1 MQMKTIAMMAAVSCA
16 ATLLT
21 GCGVKQEVH
30 DAKIT
35 ELNTAWAEIE
45 SLKGINADIESL
57 NEANKAKQRTLR
69 IELDDAEERIA
80 TSQTKQNELASELT
94 AEQTKSLELE
104 GELSSAKAGAMQAQ
118 EVATTTQEAL
128 TLLQEA
134 YIKLEARFEQF
145 SKNMRALDGS
155 SPAPAKAD
163 GPAKSDAETAMD
175 LLNQMSTQ

>member
-1 MQMKTIAMMAAVSCA
+1 MQMKTIAMMAAVGCA

-45 SLKGINADIESL
+45 SLKGKNADIESL
-57 NEANKAKQRTLR
+57 NEAEKAKQRTLR

-80 TSQTKQNELASELT
+80 TSQTKQNELADELT
-94 AEQTKSLELE
+94 AEKTKSVELE
-104 GELSSAKAGAMQAQ
+104 GAVSSAKAGAMQAQ
-118 EVATTTQEAL
+118 EVAATTQEAL
-128 TLLQEA
+128 TKLEEA

-145 SKNMRALDGS
+145 SKNMRTLDGS
-155 SPAPAKAD
+155 SPAPS
-163 GPAKSDAETAMD
+163 KSDAATAME
-175 LLNQMSTQ
+175 LLNQMSTE